1 MPESELERALQRL
14 ESLREQGLLTEA
26 EYEAARRRA
35 VRSATLASPK
45 QPEGSGV
52 PKKGFWRRLK
62 TSPRWVKV
70 ILVILGLF
78 IVLVVLAG
86 VFGSDEVEQANGG
99 ERGPNSTATP
109 TPMPASSPTSSV
121 AATPTQLATSTPTPT
136 PTPRPTARPTPV
148 RTPAPT
154 RTQECPTATERAWG
168 SEVFS
173 AIAGVPNALG
183 TLAELFELV
192 GETPSVMFVDEW
204 VVAVATGLVVL
215 DLAADDLGSI
225 SAPTSR
231 TRAIQGTID
240 SLARELSS
248 AVSNIARGIDN
259 LDIGLLERGVDNMV
273 RIGELAGRASV
284 QIDSLCQ

>member
-35 VRSATLASPK
+35 VRSAALASPK
-45 QPEGSGV
+45 QPEGSDV

-99 ERGPNSTATP
+99 EGGPNSTATP
-109 TPMPASSPTSSV
+109 TPR
-121 AATPTQLATSTPTPT
+121 PTP
-136 PTPRPTARPTPV
+136 RPTPV

-215 DLAADDLGSI
+215 DLAAADLGSI

-259 LDIGLLERGVDNMV
+259 LDTGLLERGVDNMV